1 MGWWQSQ
8 DEEATN
14 DTSNSKPQSKCKH
27 KWHTQDQTMEH
38 MSKSAAWDREEGTK
52 IKSKCAFH
60 KHKYKRMAVLQ
71 STQRSAHQP
80 LFPTP
85 ASRTPLAWALSVGKT
100 PQTTLWSKGMDGLF
114 ICCLKQKTLPRTV
127 TFNSAGKKVLMI
139 HCSLRRSIC
148 KGRETRPSIS
158 RWMILGSRLRTCCD
172 LRQPSFLHG
181 RGGLLKTPPL
191 WWDWDN
197 FWNVG
202 SIQIA
207 LNLDRNAKVHRSKLL
222 TRTYKD
228 WRLLLMLWLEGI
240 YLHF

>member
-38 MSKSAAWDREEGTK
+38 MSKSAAWDGEEGTK
-52 IKSKCAFH
+52 IKSKYALH
-60 KHKYKRMAVLQ
+60 KHKYKCMTLLQ
-71 STQRSAHQP
+71 KHTALCTSTSV
-80 LFPTP
+80 PTL
-85 ASRTPLAWALSVGKT
+85 ASRTPLAWAHSTGKT
-100 PQTTLWSKGMDGLF
+100 PQTTLRSRGRDGLF
-114 ICCLKQKTLPRTV
+114 ICCLKQKTLPGTV

-139 HCSLRRSIC
+139 HCRLRHFIC

-181 RGGLLKTPPL
+181 RGGLLKTPAL
-191 WWDWDN
+191 WRDWDH

-202 SIQIA
+202 GTQIA
-207 LNLDRNAKVHRSKLL
+207 LNLDRNSKVHRSKLL
-222 TRTYKD
+222 TRTYED